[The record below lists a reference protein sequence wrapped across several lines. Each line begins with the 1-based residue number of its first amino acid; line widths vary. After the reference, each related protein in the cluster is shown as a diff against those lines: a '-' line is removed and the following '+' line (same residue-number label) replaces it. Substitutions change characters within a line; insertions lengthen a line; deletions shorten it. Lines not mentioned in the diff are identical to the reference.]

1 MPDYTWPSDLDD
13 ARKLLGVVGSFWA
26 ETYAGN
32 DLVASLLHAK
42 AQHQAQAQLDLL
54 DLVASMCRFTV
65 PVFHK
70 ENWSLLQLKASEL
83 NSPNLPKFDGTY
95 NWDGQ
100 IKFDTPADSV
110 LFAWP
115 APAGLVDAKVVLNQ
129 ITDASLTC
137 VKGTDFFVAP
147 GAVWFRDNPFLNAS
161 VRVTDVYEDGVV
173 VDRVAHVWVYRGEY
187 DWATIYK
194 QFGYVL
200 GMKLTSSRQY
210 RQIVNAAYDG
220 LVEGTTARCL
230 EDFMS
235 AVCDVPLALGDE
247 TVRYVLSDGR
257 KKWVITD
264 ENAYGFSPGAT
275 VIVTPGQ
282 AVKAGDPLTDALRF
296 YDTNRGVVP
305 DAVRALT
312 VGRGYLSAAF
322 FRELT
327 FENLTVPLVVTEGV
341 DGYTKV
347 EFQVSGWPADVEKF
361 WDDVHATGVA
371 ANDTLAMRLDTR
383 TNKTGQPTA
392 IALPAAVNPLEFL
405 CENVLR
411 GNFFFIV
418 VKPEGFGP
426 EGVGLPA
433 ARILRRLVPP
443 QTGCVILVQLE
454 YDGDIVTMDDS
465 GDETKPGYEED
476 VDVFLGNTI
485 EETIDP
491 ADYVTEDVRVF
502 QINGYCQ

>member
-13 ARKLLGVVGSFWA
+13 AGKLLGVVGSFWA

-54 DLVASMCRFTV
+54 DVVASLSRFTV
-65 PVFHK
+65 PIFHK
-70 ENWSLLQLKASEL
+70 ENWTLLPLKASEL
-83 NSPNLPKFDGTY
+83 NAPNLPAFDGTY

-100 IKFDTPADSV
+100 IKFDTPVASG

-115 APAGLVDAKVVLNQ
+115 APPGLVDAKVVLNQ
-129 ITDASLTC
+129 ITDSSLTC
-137 VKGTDFFVAP
+137 VKGTDFFVVP
-147 GAVWFRDNPFLNAS
+147 GAVWFRENPFLHPG
-161 VRVTDVYEDGVV
+161 VRILDVYEDGVV
-173 VDRVAHVWVYRGEY
+173 TDRVAHVWVYRGEF
-187 DWATIYK
+187 DWATTYK

-200 GMKLTSSRQY
+200 GFKLNSSRKY
-210 RQIVNAAYDG
+210 REVVNAVYDG
-220 LVEGTTARCL
+220 LVEGTSARCL

-235 AVCDVPLALGDE
+235 AVCDVPLARGSE
-247 TVRYVLSDGR
+247 TVRYVLDDGR
-257 KKWVITD
+257 KKWVVTD
-264 ENAYGFSPGAT
+264 DNVYGFARGAT
-275 VIVTPGQ
+275 VIVVPGQ
-282 AVKAGDPLTDALRF
+282 DVRAGDPLVDALRF
-296 YDTNRGVVP
+296 FDTNRGEAP
-305 DAVRALT
+305 AEVRALS
-312 VGRGYLSAAF
+312 VGRGFLSSAY

-327 FENLTVPLVVTEGV
+327 FENLTVPLVVEENV

-347 EFQVSGWPADVEKF
+347 SFDVRGWPADVEQF
-361 WDDVHATGVA
+361 WDDTHAAGVA

-392 IALPAAVNPLEFL
+392 VALPATVNPLEFL

-426 EGVGLPA
+426 EASGLPS
-433 ARILRRLVPP
+433 ARILRRLIPP

-454 YDGDIVTMDDS
+454 YGGDIVTMDGT
-465 GDETKPGYEED
+465 GDETDAGYQEEIE
-476 VDVFLGNTI
+476 VFLGNTI

-491 ADYVTEDVRVF
+491 ATYVAEDVRVV
-502 QINGYCQ
+502 QIGGHCQ